1 MKANN
6 NAQIASIEKES
17 VFGIVP
23 ILTREKQYRFSDAF
37 FFLASY
43 GIATWNYTQ
52 GAYIATLC
60 SFKQLM
66 ITTMVGSLLVMLI
79 FELPAILSTRYGI
92 DIWIW
97 MKAVLGHTGV
107 KIVTIMVACIVIS
120 FFGSRILEDFTELTY
135 LGAVICFGYT
145 SASTWKLA
153 KENGNRMYVITGVIG
168 AVASA
173 VFAIVKLVPWLPS
186 VDPMGA
192 NAFLLLTVWCLLGFM
207 FYLRTLA
214 RSSAGVYSGTSL
226 SGIMM
231 FALLLYS
238 VLMWLG

>member
-6 NAQIASIEKES
+6 DAQIASIEKES

-107 KIVTIMVACIVIS
+107 KIVTIMVSSGATKTKSMAFSLENATTFSIS
-120 FFGSRILEDFTELTY
+120 IAEIFTH
-135 LGAVICFGYT
+135 
-145 SASTWKLA
+145 SASKAIPPLP
-153 KENGNRMYVITGVIG
+153 G
-168 AVASA
+168 AQ
-173 VFAIVKLVPWLPS
+173 
-186 VDPMGA
+186 
-192 NAFLLLTVWCLLGFM
+192 
-207 FYLRTLA
+207 
-214 RSSAGVYSGTSL
+214 
-226 SGIMM
+226 
-231 FALLLYS
+231 
-238 VLMWLG
+238 